1 MSEQAEVNTQCCN
14 TDNQTCDQNS
24 CSIEKTVV
32 VNENI
37 DLNQDSQTISPNIL
51 INNLRSIFSSSK
63 EKFSC
68 DQIQEIMN
76 LLCDLDQ
83 EIFTLQSNYSQ
94 LNKQNNLV
102 NMINSNVHTIVE
114 KLATQNNQI
123 ICNDVCSTS
132 NKQELPNFD
141 DMAETISTMVV
152 QKLQELDDSDQDD
165 SNNEPNTEPTSE
177 STSEPTTTESATT
190 EPTSTSN

>member
-14 TDNQTCDQNS
+14 TDNQTSGQTCDQNS
-24 CSIEKTVV
+24 CCVEQTIEKTVV

-37 DLNQDSQTISPNIL
+37 DLNQDSPTISPNIL

-63 EKFSC
+63 DKFSC

-94 LNKQNNLV
+94 LIKQNNLV
-102 NMINSNVHTIVE
+102 NMINSNVH
-114 KLATQNNQI
+114 N
-123 ICNDVCSTS
+123 C
-132 NKQELPNFD
+132 
-141 DMAETISTMVV
+141 
-152 QKLQELDDSDQDD
+152 
-165 SNNEPNTEPTSE
+165 
-177 STSEPTTTESATT
+177 
-190 EPTSTSN
+190 

>member
-14 TDNQTCDQNS
+14 TDNQTSDQTSGQTCDQNS
-24 CSIEKTVV
+24 CCVEQTIEKTVV

-63 EKFSC
+63 DKFSC
-68 DQIQEIMN
+68 DEIQEIMN

-94 LNKQNNLV
+94 LIKQNNLV
-102 NMINSNVHTIVE
+102 NMINSNVHTIIE
-114 KLATQNNQI
+114 KLATQNNQT
-123 ICNDVCSTS
+123 ICNDVCSV
-132 NKQELPNFD
+132 N
-141 DMAETISTMVV
+141 ST
-152 QKLQELDDSDQDD
+152 
-165 SNNEPNTEPTSE
+165 
-177 STSEPTTTESATT
+177 
-190 EPTSTSN
+190 